1 MPPALH
7 LTGPCEI
14 CFQPAHGRHFGVMSC
29 RACAAFFRRAAR
41 SKSKSQGLVC
51 ERGNCTVS
59 DTGIFYCKICRLK
72 KCYEV
77 GMDSSKFQND
87 RDLLSSSSHYAKH
100 VKLAAPQS
108 LSNFLGRPEMILF
121 CEPENASTSKVI
133 IDLSFLIDKAVKVF
147 QMPTESFPSPC
158 HFENS
163 LEKMAYAL
171 EDMHITRNETKVE
184 FQTKVGKFELFS
196 FWEDSFIK
204 TVQWFSK
211 FPEFSEL
218 DMEVKLD
225 ILKSSWLIWIRLD
238 KQAQTANLQRK
249 QLLGAD
255 VYMTGEGRCMN
266 LKNFDVD
273 LSFATNYSMDQIRS
287 LINVDVDT
295 TWKPSVDA
303 LIKLD
308 PTNVELNFMLIQLCL
323 NHAQKKFSGKTRE
336 AIEKLLQIQAD
347 NLHNYYVKTM
357 KTPYYSG
364 RLTKMMKIIQF
375 IEADV
380 RRQRE
385 RFYLAKV
392 FDIFTLDFSHPEM
405 VEMF

>member
-1 MPPALH
+1 
-7 LTGPCEI
+7 
-14 CFQPAHGRHFGVMSC
+14 
-29 RACAAFFRRAAR
+29 
-41 SKSKSQGLVC
+41 
-51 ERGNCTVS
+51 
-59 DTGIFYCKICRLK
+59 
-72 KCYEV
+72 
-77 GMDSSKFQND
+77 
-87 RDLLSSSSHYAKH
+87 
-100 VKLAAPQS
+100 
-108 LSNFLGRPEMILF
+108 
-121 CEPENASTSKVI
+121 
-133 IDLSFLIDKAVKVF
+133 
-147 QMPTESFPSPC
+147 
-158 HFENS
+158 
-163 LEKMAYAL
+163 MAYAL

-211 FPEFSEL
+211 FPEFTEL

-238 KQAQTANLQRK
+238 KQAHTANLQRK
-249 QLLGAD
+249 QLLGAN

-287 LINVDVDT
+287 LMNVDVDT

-323 NHAQKKFSGKTRE
+323 NYAQKKFPGKTRE

-347 NLHNYYVKTM
+347 NLHDYYVKTM
-357 KTPYYSG
+357 KTPNYSG

-380 RRQRE
+380 RRQQE

-392 FDIFTLDFSHPEM
+392 FDIFTVDFSHPEM